1 MIGIFD
7 SGMGGLTVLSAI
19 REVLP
24 SSDVVYFGDTL
35 NAPYGVRSREDLTK
49 LTVEGLQLLQKR
61 GANNIVSACNSV
73 SASLAVSLFDAL
85 SLAPQQLIEMVGPTV
100 AYFKGSAAPLVLC
113 ATPATIQ
120 SGIYQNAFRMI
131 GRDVQGVAIEPLAGA
146 IENGATAEE
155 IEAIIAA
162 AFKGTV
168 LEPGSILILACTHY
182 PIVISAF
189 RKVLGSDVTIFDPAF
204 AVAERAEKQFWPQEV
219 GDGRTTFILSKDSE
233 PFRALAAKLFPNTK
247 FEVEV
252 LQ

>member
-24 SSDVVYFGDTL
+24 SSDVVYFGDTV
-35 NAPYGVRSREDLTK
+35 NAPYGVRTREDLTR

-113 ATPATIQ
+113 ATPATIT

-131 GRDVQGVAIEPLAGA
+131 GRDVQSIAIESLAGA
-146 IENGATAEE
+146 IERGATEEE
-155 IEAIIAA
+155 IRSIITE
-162 AFKGTV
+162 AFKDMT
-168 LEPGSILILACTHY
+168 LESGSILILACTHY
-182 PIVISAF
+182 PIVMSAF
-189 RKVLGSDVTIFDPAF
+189 RAVLGGDVTIFDPAF

-219 GDGRTTFILSKDSE
+219 GDSRTIFVLSKDSA

-247 FEVEV
+247 YEVEV